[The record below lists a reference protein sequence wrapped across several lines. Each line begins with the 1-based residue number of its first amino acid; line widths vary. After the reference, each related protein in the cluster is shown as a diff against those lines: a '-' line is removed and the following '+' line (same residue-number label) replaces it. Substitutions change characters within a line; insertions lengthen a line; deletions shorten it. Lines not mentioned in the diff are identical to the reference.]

1 MRNYPIF
8 KLLSLFLL
16 TCLPLYT
23 AARIPDA
30 AELQSQRQ
38 LFQDALRALN
48 KGQTSRFTKLYGQ
61 LEDYPLQSFLR
72 YRQLRRQLGSSS
84 NEEIHDFLTLN
95 DDASFARSLREQ
107 WLKLLARRGQW
118 QTYVQEYRPG
128 RKTTLHCHYLQARI
142 KTGQTDGLQHDIEKI
157 WLAGKSQPHECDL
170 VFAWWRQ
177 QGAQTRELTWA
188 RIELAMNKRKLS
200 LASYLAKSLPQS
212 EQIWVSRW
220 QQMHRRPKQELQ
232 KTIYGQ
238 DNEISR
244 KILIHGI
251 VRLARIDAEAAFKEW
266 QALRGQYDFSTEQVG
281 TAERRIAM
289 SAAYQRKPQA
299 QNWLGMVS
307 TDGVDEDVREWRI
320 RTAIGGQSWE
330 SVSYW
335 IEQLPAEEKDTSRWQ
350 YWLARAMEESGKPE
364 EARLVYARVATD
376 RGYHG
381 FMAADHI
388 GLPYALNHRPVLHT
402 EQELKDL
409 QSIPAI
415 TRSREFYFNGLT
427 SSARR
432 EWRHATTS
440 FDKRQLQLAAVLAHR
455 WSWHDR
461 AIFTTARAKYFDDL
475 DMRFPVVYRKEV
487 ELHAKRQ
494 QIDPAW
500 VMGVMRQESAYM
512 QDARSHAGA
521 MGLMQLMPQT
531 ARSVARLIK
540 TPLRRS
546 SDLLNADKNILLG
559 TAYLRRVLDKNN
571 GHQVLATASYNAGP
585 HRVRAWLPAKGNG
598 KLAADIWV
606 ETMPFSETRT
616 YVKRVMA
623 YTTIFEKQLG
633 RNMTPMKNRMPD
645 VLPSG

>member
-1 MRNYPIF
+1 MRNYPIS
-8 KLLSLFLL
+8 KLLSMLL
-16 TCLPLYT
+16 LSCLPLYV
-23 AARIPDA
+23 AAKTNGSV
-30 AELQSQRQ
+30 ELQNQRQ
-38 LFQDALRALN
+38 LFQEALQALN

-61 LEDYPLQSFLR
+61 LQDYPLHSYLR
-72 YRQLRRQLGSSS
+72 YRQLGKQLGSSS
-84 NEEIHDFLTLN
+84 NQEIHDFLTQN
-95 DDASFARSLREQ
+95 DDAAYARSLRKQ
-107 WLKLLARRGQW
+107 WLRLLARRGQW

-128 RKTTLHCHYLQARI
+128 RSTTLHCYYLQARI
-142 KTGQTDGLQHDIEKI
+142 KTGQTEDLLREIEKV
-157 WLAGKSQPHECDL
+157 WLVGKSQPHECDP

-177 QGAQTRELTWA
+177 QGAQTHELTWA
-188 RIELAMNKRKLS
+188 RIGLAMEKRKLS

-232 KTIYGQ
+232 KSVYRQ
-238 DNEISR
+238 DNDINR
-244 KILIHGI
+244 KIVIHGI
-251 VRLARIDAEAAFKEW
+251 VRLARIDAEAAYREW
-266 QALRGQYDFSTEQVG
+266 QSLRGQYNFSTDQLG
-281 TAERRIAM
+281 KADRRIAM
-289 SAAYQRKPQA
+289 SAAYQRKSQA
-299 QNWLGMVS
+299 HNWLGMVS
-307 TDGVDEDVREWRI
+307 KDGVDEDVREWRI
-320 RTAIGGQSWE
+320 RTAIGNQAWE

-335 IEQLPAEEKDTSRWQ
+335 IEQLPAEERETPHWQ
-350 YWLARAMEESGKPE
+350 YWLARAMEESGKPQ

-409 QSIPAI
+409 ENIPAI
-415 TRSREFYFNGLT
+415 ARSREFYFNGLT

-432 EWRHATTS
+432 EWRQATS
-440 FDKRQLQLAAVLAHR
+440 NFDQRQLQLAAVLAHR

-475 DMRFPVVYRKEV
+475 EMRFPVVYRKEV
-487 ELHAKRQ
+487 ERHANRQ

-540 TPLRRS
+540 TPLRRTS
-546 SDLLNADKNILLG
+546 ELLNADKNILLG

-585 HRVRAWLPAKGNG
+585 HRVQAWLPEKENG

-633 RNMTPMKNRMPD
+633 RSMTPMKNRMPD
-645 VLPSG
+645 VRPRG